1 VVVKVIKLQSEDID
15 VEKILELVKS
25 PSSGGV
31 VSFLGTVRDNAKG
44 HSVEHMNI
52 EVYEEMAYKQLEAIE
67 SEALEKYGVH
77 KIMVVHRH
85 GDLKVGDNIVFIA
98 VAAGHREEAF
108 DACRY
113 IIDELKQRVPIW
125 KKETTPEGEIWV
137 EGEKR
142 E

>member
-1 VVVKVIKLQSEDID
+1 MIKIQHGDID
-15 VEKILELVKS
+15 VETVLESVKS

-31 VSFLGTVRDNAKG
+31 VTFLGTVRDNAKG
-44 HSVEHMNI
+44 HNVEQMSI

-67 SEALEKYGVH
+67 SEAQKKFGVH
-77 KIMVVHRH
+77 KITVVHRY

-137 EGEKR
+137 EGEKH

>member
-1 VVVKVIKLQSEDID
+1 MIKIQHEDID
-15 VEKILELVKS
+15 VETVLESVKS

-31 VSFLGTVRDNAKG
+31 VTFLGTVRDNAKG
-44 HSVEHMNI
+44 HNVEQMSI

-67 SEALEKYGVH
+67 SEAQEKFGVH
-77 KIMVVHRH
+77 KIAVVHRY

-137 EGEKR
+137 EGEKH